1 VLCLG
6 NFFECVNFKALFHIR
21 SLDGSATCISDIKT
35 SVARL
40 IDPHSPTQ
48 LPILMT
54 KYTYRRNTGQT
65 RQTNSDIFTK
75 SAAD

>member
-1 VLCLG
+1 MLCLG

-35 SVARL
+35 SVTRL
-40 IDPHSPTQ
+40 IDPHSLTQ

-54 KYTYRRNTGQT
+54 KYT
-65 RQTNSDIFTK
+65 
-75 SAAD
+75 